1 MARKRMVT
9 RTIVSTIVTV
19 KCADLVGNTVYKDA
33 VNLSGTFKNTEG
45 ALKAA
50 KKLMDSD
57 SQKVLK
63 VLDMQEQTQLYG
75 MTEEEFM
82 ANANIIEK

>member
-9 RTIVSTIVTV
+9 RTIVSTIATV
-19 KCADLVGNTVYKDA
+19 KCADLVGNTAFKKS

-82 ANANIIEK
+82 ANANIIDK

>member
-9 RTIVSTIVTV
+9 RTIVSTIATV
-19 KCADLVGNTVYKDA
+19 KCADLVGNTVFKES